1 VWQQVRGRSADRYP
15 DAVQESD
22 GPDRQRENRKEPT
35 MNMRRHRD
43 GEGGFTLIE
52 VLVTLTLIA
61 AIVAIIAPTLFSQ
74 LDQGDATQLRGDMQN
89 IANGVKTFRVDVSP
103 VFPGQVEHLA
113 NEISTSE
120 SSLGSGSY
128 NNGQVNRWNGPYI
141 EVETTVSNDTDTVF
155 TSGFGGEII
164 NGFLNE
170 PNSTSTPGGASGW
183 IVLQVAGL
191 SSSALTTMEEE
202 FDSNATSSSSGR
214 IRSRNDT
221 LFYLAV
227 QK

>member
-1 VWQQVRGRSADRYP
+1 MSN
-15 DAVQESD
+15 
-22 GPDRQRENRKEPT
+22 RERKS
-35 MNMRRHRD
+35 
-43 GEGGFTLIE
+43 GQGGFTLIE

-113 NEISTSE
+113 NAITTSE
-120 SSLGSGSY
+120 SNLGGTSY
-128 NNGQVNRWNGPYI
+128 NDGQVNRWNGPYI
-141 EVETTVSNDTDTVF
+141 EIQTSVSNDTDTVF
-155 TSGFGGEII
+155 TSGFGGQII
-164 NGFLNE
+164 NGLLDE

-183 IVLQVAGL
+183 VVLQVAGL
-191 SSSALTTMEEE
+191 SSSALTTMEEQ
-202 FDSNATSSSSGR
+202 FDSNATSSSAGR